1 VKSTPSS
8 SNRVLIVD
16 DNRSIH
22 EGFRKILG
30 AQPTNTGLDAMEQEL
45 FGTKLVQSPGC
56 PNLELD
62 SANQGQEALAMVER
76 ALAEGR
82 PYAMAFIDGRMPPGW
97 DGIET
102 AQRIWEA
109 DADLQIVICTAH
121 CDYSRH
127 EMLRALGY
135 SDKLLI
141 LKKPFDDIE
150 VLQLAT
156 ALTAKWQLT
165 RQARRHVEELEKTVQ
180 HRTAQLIRSEDR
192 YRLIT
197 ENAGDLIAIV
207 DEDAGWI
214 YRSPSFQRLL
224 GYSAEEI
231 ARLSILDLIHSDDQP
246 AASRVV
252 HDCAT
257 RRQKMTA
264 EFRLRHNDG
273 QWLTMETHASPFHD
287 ATGAVEGTL
296 LVTRDIS
303 ERHKLELQLR
313 QAQKLESIGQ
323 LAAGIAH
330 EINTPMQ
337 FIGDN
342 MRFLQE
348 TFTDL
353 VPLLTSYRDLLVA
366 VENNSVTP
374 AIIATARAANIAA
387 APDYLCQEIPR
398 AIQDT
403 LEGVK
408 RTTRIVQA
416 MKTFSHP
423 GSAEKVAVD
432 LRDAIEST
440 LTISRSEW
448 KHVAKI
454 VTDFD
459 PELAE
464 VPLLAAEF
472 NQALL
477 NLVVNA
483 AHAITDALG
492 PRSRSQ
498 GTITITTRRV
508 DSWAEV
514 RVSDTGT
521 GIPEAVQRR
530 IFDPFFTTKPP
541 GKGTGQGLA
550 IARSVV
556 VEKHR
561 GSLEFETAVGKGT
574 TFIIRVPL
582 EGAPA
587 TVAGTVPAHHAVA
600 IT

>member
-1 VKSTPSS
+1 VKSTSLS
-8 SNRVLIVD
+8 NNRVLIVD

-30 AQPTNTGLDAMEQEL
+30 AQPANSGLDAMEQEL
-45 FGTKLVQSPGC
+45 FGAKLDQTPGC

-165 RQARRHVEELEKTVQ
+165 RQARRHVEELEKRVQ

-207 DEDAGWI
+207 DEDARWI

-224 GYSAEEI
+224 GYSADEI

-246 AASRVV
+246 AASRVL

-257 RRQKMTA
+257 RQQKVTA

-273 QWLTMETHASPFHD
+273 RWLTMETHAAPFHD
-287 ATGAVEGTL
+287 STGVIEGTL

-353 VPLLTSYRDLLVA
+353 VPLLTSYRDLLIA
-366 VENNSVTP
+366 VESNSVTP
-374 AIIATARAANIAA
+374 AIIANARAANIAA

-423 GSAEKVAVD
+423 GIAEKVAVD

-508 DSWAEV
+508 APWAEV

-521 GIPEAVQRR
+521 GIPEPVQRR

-556 VEKHR
+556 VEKHH
-561 GSLEFETAVGKGT
+561 GSLEFETAVGQGT

-582 EGAPA
+582 EGAPVTIDA
-587 TVAGTVPAHHAVA
+587 THPAQHAVA
-600 IT
+600 

>member
-1 VKSTPSS
+1 MTTEPPSN
-8 SNRVLIVD
+8 NRILVVD
-16 DNRSIH
+16 DNRSIQ
-22 EGFRKILG
+22 EGFRKILCG
-30 AQPTNTGLDAMEQEL
+30 APSNSGLEEMEQALFGDKPSAAVQRPQLQLDAA
-45 FGTKLVQSPGC
+45 
-56 PNLELD
+56 D
-62 SANQGQEALAMVER
+62 QGQEALALIER
-76 ALAEGR
+76 AVAEGR

-102 AQRIWEA
+102 ALQVWKS
-109 DADLQIVICTAH
+109 DPDLQIVICTAH

-127 EMLRALGY
+127 EMLQKLGY

-150 VLQLAT
+150 VLQLVT
-156 ALTAKWQLT
+156 ALTEKWLLT
-165 RQARRHVEELEKTVQ
+165 RHARHHVEELEKMVQ
-180 HRTAQLIRSEDR
+180 QRTAQVIRSEAR
-192 YRLIT
+192 YRLIA

-207 DEDAGWI
+207 DDDARWA

-224 GYSAEEI
+224 GYSADAL
-231 ARLSILDLIHSDDQP
+231 ARSSLLDLIHVDDHP
-246 AASRVV
+246 AARKVI
-252 HDCAT
+252 HDCSQ
-257 RRQKMTA
+257 RRQNLRA

-273 QWLTMETHASPFHD
+273 RWLTMETHAAPFHD
-287 ATGAVEGTL
+287 GTGAIEGTL
-296 LVTRDIS
+296 LVARDIS
-303 ERHKLELQLR
+303 ESLKLEVQLR

-342 MRFLQE
+342 TRFLQE
-348 TFTDL
+348 TFADL
-353 VPLLTSYRDLLVA
+353 VPLLNSYRDLLVA
-366 VENNSVTP
+366 AENNAVTP
-374 AIIATARAANIAA
+374 ALIAKARAANLAA

-408 RTTRIVQA
+408 RTSRIVHA

-423 GSAEKVAVD
+423 GSAEKVPVD

-459 PELAE
+459 PELTE

-492 PRSRSQ
+492 PRSRNQ
-498 GTITITTRRV
+498 GTITITTRRLAP
-508 DSWAEV
+508 WAEI

-521 GIPEAVQRR
+521 GIPEHVQHR

-556 VEKHR
+556 VERHH
-561 GSLEFETAVGKGT
+561 GSLVFETAVGQGT
-574 TFIIRVPL
+574 TFILRVPL
-582 EGAPA
+582 EG
-587 TVAGTVPAHHAVA
+587 VPIGNEAVQEAVA
-600 IT
+600 